1 MDLSDRYDVVVAGG
15 GIAGLTAGL
24 FAARLGRSTLVLTGT
39 VPGGQLLN
47 IETIEGYPGFPEGV
61 PGYELCPM
69 AQEQAEA
76 AGAHFSMTE
85 LESAEPGGEGW
96 IVATGDGELAA
107 RALIVAT
114 GSRLKE
120 LGVPGE
126 ERLQGHGVSH
136 CATCDGPLLGD
147 RVAGVVGGGD
157 SALQESLTLAA
168 TASRVIVLER
178 DADLTAQESYR
189 GRVLEH
195 PKIEVRT
202 RTEVEEILGED
213 SVTGVRTRELESGE
227 SGELELGAVFV
238 YVGLQPNS
246 ELFEQHLSL
255 DEEGRIPADGSMR
268 TELAGLFAA
277 GGVRSGAAQQAAASA
292 GDGAAAA
299 KAADRHLDGEPW
311 PERVS
316 VGAGTGNAG

>member
-24 FAARLGRSTLVLTGT
+24 FSARLGRSTLVLTGT

-47 IETIEGYPGFPEGV
+47 IESIEGYPGFPEGV

-76 AGAHFSMTE
+76 AGAQFSMTE
-85 LESAEPGGEGW
+85 LESAEPDGEGW
-96 IVATGDGELAA
+96 TVATGEGEVTAG
-107 RALIVAT
+107 ALILAT

-168 TASRVIVLER
+168 TASQVIVLER
-178 DADLTAQESYR
+178 EAEPTAQESYR
-189 GRVLEH
+189 SRVLES

-202 RTEVEEILGED
+202 RVEVEEILGED
-213 SVTGVRTRELESGE
+213 AVTGVRTRDLESGE
-227 SGELELGAVFV
+227 TGELELGAVFV
-238 YVGLQPNS
+238 YVGLEPNS
-246 ELFEQHLSL
+246 EPVAERLSL
-255 DEEGRIPADGSMR
+255 DDDGRVPADRAMR
-268 TELAGLFAA
+268 TELPGLFAA

-299 KAADRHLDGEPW
+299 KAAARYLDGEPW

-316 VGAGTGNAG
+316 VGAATGNAG

>member
-24 FAARLGRSTLVLTGT
+24 FSARLGRSTLVLAGT

-47 IETIEGYPGFPEGV
+47 IESIEGYPGFPDGV

-85 LESAEPGGEGW
+85 LEGAEPEGEGW
-96 IVATGDGELAA
+96 TVATRYGELAA

-126 ERLQGHGVSH
+126 ERLRGHGVSH

-157 SALQESLTLAA
+157 SALQEGLTLAA
-168 TASRVIVLER
+168 TASQVIVLER
-178 DADLTAQESYR
+178 EAELTAQDSYR
-189 GRVLEH
+189 SRVLEH
-195 PKIEVRT
+195 PKIEVRY

-213 SVTGVRTRELESGE
+213 AVAGVRTRDLDGGE
-227 SGELELGAVFV
+227 TGELELGAVFV

-246 ELFEQHLSL
+246 EPFERHLSL
-255 DEEGRIPADGSMR
+255 DDEGRIPADASMR
-268 TELAGLFAA
+268 TELPGLFAA

-299 KAADRHLDGEPW
+299 KAAARHLDGAAW

-316 VGAGTGNAG
+316 VGAGTGNAA

>member
-24 FAARLGRSTLVLTGT
+24 FSARLGRTTLVLAGT

-47 IETIEGYPGFPEGV
+47 IESIEGYPGFPEGV

-76 AGAHFSMTE
+76 AGAEFAMTE
-85 LESAEPGGEGW
+85 LDRAEPNDEGW
-96 IVATGDGELAA
+96 TIATGDGELAA
-107 RALIVAT
+107 RSLIVAT

-126 ERLQGHGVSH
+126 DRLRGHGVSH

-157 SALQESLTLAA
+157 SALQEALTLAA
-168 TASRVIVLER
+168 TASQVIVLER
-178 DADLTAQESYR
+178 ESEPTAQESYR
-189 GRVLEH
+189 KRVEENA
-195 PKIEVRT
+195 KIEVRP
-202 RTEVEEILGED
+202 RTEVEEIFGED
-213 SVTGVRTRELESGE
+213 AVTGVRTRDLESGE
-227 SGELELGAVFV
+227 TSELEVGAVFV

-246 ELFEQHLSL
+246 EAFEAQLSL
-255 DEEGRIPADGSMR
+255 DGEGRIPTDGSMR
-268 TELAGLFAA
+268 TELGGLFAA

-299 KAADRHLDGEPW
+299 KAAHRYLNGESW

-316 VGAGTGNAG
+316 VAVETGSAS